1 MRQPV
6 TVIDVPASSLLAP
19 SLASADFFDAY
30 RVGLADAGQSALE
43 IYLDMVS
50 RTPAWVTCLMT
61 LRNRVV
67 ALLGLKDLGN
77 LGDVDAGK
85 PASAYRVGD
94 RVGIFSLLAL
104 SEREVVLGDA
114 DKHLEVK
121 LSICK
126 LDPPE
131 PAAGGQPSVAVSTVV
146 HNRNALGRVYMLFV
160 APLHRR
166 IVPATMGGIGAGA

>member
-30 RVGLADAGQSALE
+30 RVAVPDARQSALE
-43 IYLDMVS
+43 IYLGIVS
-50 RTPAWVTCLMT
+50 RTPAWVTRLMS

-67 ALLGLKDLGN
+67 VLFGLKDLGH
-77 LGDVDAGK
+77 LGDIDAGK

-121 LSICK
+121 ISVCK
-126 LDPPE
+126 LEPPE
-131 PAAGGQPSVAVSTVV
+131 PAAGGQPAVAVSTVV

-166 IVPATMGGIGAGA
+166 IVPATLRTLGAGA